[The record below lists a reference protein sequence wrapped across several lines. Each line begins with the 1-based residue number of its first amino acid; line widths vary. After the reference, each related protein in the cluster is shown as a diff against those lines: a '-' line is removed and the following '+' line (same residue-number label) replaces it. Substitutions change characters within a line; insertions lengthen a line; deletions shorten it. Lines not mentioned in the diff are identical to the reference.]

1 MSRKLHRG
9 RTRDFHKRR
18 FPVKAIVWILAA
30 ALIIPASYFGAK
42 YMLEER
48 PEQAESSSPSAS
60 SVSGGAAGSSA
71 PPAVSEPE
79 APEEDGAVR
88 AVYLPLSTLRDAAGR
103 DTALSAAASA
113 GFNAV
118 LFDLKGS
125 DGRLAYVSATPLALQ
140 AQSAADGALPLEDLK
155 NLLQAVKDKGMKP
168 IARLYAFQDPYAPS
182 RLPTAKIAYAGHEGW
197 TWYDNDPDN
206 GGKPWLNPYLEDARR
221 YITDLLAELKAAGL
235 EAAMLDGVQFPAR
248 TSSSALTAEQETAA
262 AKAQALA
269 GFVAQAEEA
278 MGDGELLLSMPGQAA
293 LGIDTTVY
301 GGNPVTFGAPH
312 AAPVLMPATLGNKLT
327 IGEETIADPAAH
339 PYDAVKA
346 ALSQI
351 QLRLQV
357 IDEAER
363 PALIPWLQGYDCT
376 AADMKEQIRAVTET
390 LGQNA
395 SYIVYNAAGTYD
407 FAGLA

>member
-9 RTRDFHKRR
+9 RTRVFHKRR
-18 FPVKAIVWILAA
+18 FPVKALVWILVA

-48 PEQAESSSPSAS
+48 PEKEENSSSPASAASGGEVDS
-60 SVSGGAAGSSA
+60 SV

-79 APEEDGAVR
+79 EPEGDGAVR
-88 AVYLPLSTLRDAAGR
+88 AFYLPLSVLKDTAERDA
-103 DTALSAAASA
+103 ALSAAASA

-125 DGRLAYVSATPLALQ
+125 DGRLAYVSATPLAVQ
-140 AQSAADGALPLEDLK
+140 AQSAAEDALPLEDLK
-155 NLLQAVKDKGMKP
+155 TLLQAVKDKGMKP

-182 RLPTAKIAYAGHEGW
+182 RLPTAKITHEDHEGW
-197 TWYDNDPDN
+197 TWYDNDPNN

-221 YITDLLAELKAAGL
+221 YITELLAELKAAGL
-235 EAAMLDGVQFPAR
+235 DAAMLDGVQFPAR

-262 AKAQALA
+262 AKAQALTD
-269 GFVAQAEEA
+269 FVAQAEEA

-293 LGIDTTVY
+293 LGIDTAVY
-301 GGNPVTFGAPH
+301 GGNPVTFGAPQ
-312 AAPVLMPATLGNKLT
+312 AAPVLMPATLGNRLT
-327 IGEETIADPAAH
+327 IGEETIDDPAAH

-376 AADMKEQIRAVTET
+376 TADMKEQFRAVTDT

-395 SYIVYNAAGTYD
+395 SYIVYDAAGTYD